1 MATSRLRVGII
12 GANASYGWA
21 PRAHMPSLMGL
32 PDFELAAVCTAHE
45 ETAKASAEK
54 FGAIMAFHNHQDMVR
69 HPDIDVVAVVVSVPL
84 HHRLTMDA
92 LEAEKHVFTEWPLG
106 ANLQEAQEIADLAR
120 AKGVHTMVGL
130 QARCAPAFL
139 RMKELI
145 DEGYVGEVLSC
156 YMTQFNAGVLARTS
170 DRTWQG
176 DRALGATV
184 LTIAF
189 GHAVD
194 AMCMC
199 VGDFQEVS
207 AEVTTQVPQWHESDT
222 DRMVDVTASDN
233 VLVNGRLAGG
243 AVASAHVASIP
254 SHGEGFKLEV
264 FGRKGTLAVT
274 TPQTAQIGS
283 LKLLGGKG
291 DDSALQELPI
301 PERLTWVPEA
311 VPRGPAF
318 NVGQMWGRF
327 GDAIRNDKRAE
338 PDFDTAVGLHRL
350 LDTIQKSSDTG
361 ARQRV
366 Q

>member
-1 MATSRLRVGII
+1 MATNKLRVGII
-12 GANASYGWA
+12 GANVSYGWS
-21 PRAHMPSLMGL
+21 PGAHIPSLLAL

-54 FGAIMAFHNHQDMVR
+54 FGARMAFHDHQEMVR
-69 HPDIDVVAVVVSVPL
+69 HPDIDVVAVVVRVPL

-92 LEAEKHVFTEWPLG
+92 LEAGKHVFTEWPLG
-106 ANLQEAQEIADLAR
+106 ANLQEAEELADMAR
-120 AKGVHTMVGL
+120 AKGVHTMTGL

-156 YMTQFNAGVLARTS
+156 HMTQFNPGVLARTS
-170 DRTWQG
+170 GRTWQR
-176 DRALGATV
+176 DRTLGATV

-207 AEVTTQVPQWHESDT
+207 AEVTTQVTQWHESDT
-222 DRMVDVTASDN
+222 DRMVDVTAPDN
-233 VLVNGRLAGG
+233 VLVSGRLVGG
-243 AVASAHVASIP
+243 AVASAHVGSIP
-254 SHGEGFKLEV
+254 SHGEGFRLEI
-264 FGRKGTLAVT
+264 FGREGTLVVT

-291 DDSALQELPI
+291 GDSSLQELPM
-301 PERLTWVPEA
+301 PEGLTWVPEA
-311 VPRGPAF
+311 VPQGPAF

-327 GDAIRNDKRAE
+327 GDAIRNDKKAE
-338 PDFDTAVGLHRL
+338 PDFDTAVSLHRL
-350 LDTIQKSSDTG
+350 LDTIQKASDTG
-361 ARQRV
+361 AKQRV